1 LTIFLLTLTLL
12 STSAVAFF
20 SVRKNIELFEK
31 LEDVSL
37 SLSESLD
44 ILEEQIEAM
53 DKKTKIEVFSD
64 EPVVKELIQDM
75 VIAKNS
81 VLKVAKVLD
90 ETLENIE

>member
-1 LTIFLLTLTLL
+1 MTIYLLAISLL
-12 STSAVAFF
+12 STSAIAFS
-20 SVRKNIELFEK
+20 SVRKNIEMFDK
-31 LEDVSL
+31 LEQV
-37 SLSESLD
+37 SESLTETLD
-44 ILEEQIEAM
+44 ILEEQIDIM

-64 EPVVKELIQDM
+64 EPVIKELIQDM

>member
-1 LTIFLLTLTLL
+1 MTIYLLAISLL
-12 STSAVAFF
+12 STSAIAFF
-20 SVRKNIELFEK
+20 SVRKNIEMFDK
-31 LEDVSL
+31 LEQV
-37 SLSESLD
+37 SESLTETLD
-44 ILEEQIEAM
+44 ILEEQIDIM

-64 EPVVKELIQDM
+64 EPVIKELIQDM

>member
-1 LTIFLLTLTLL
+1 MTIFLLTLTLL

-37 SLSESLD
+37 SLSETLD

>member
-1 LTIFLLTLTLL
+1 MTIYLLAISLL
-12 STSAVAFF
+12 STSAIAFF
-20 SVRKNIELFEK
+20 SVRKNIELFDK
-31 LEDVSL
+31 LEQV
-37 SLSESLD
+37 SESLTETLD
-44 ILEEQIEAM
+44 ILEEQIDIM

-64 EPVVKELIQDM
+64 EPVIKELIQDM

>member
-1 LTIFLLTLTLL
+1 MTIFLLTLTLL